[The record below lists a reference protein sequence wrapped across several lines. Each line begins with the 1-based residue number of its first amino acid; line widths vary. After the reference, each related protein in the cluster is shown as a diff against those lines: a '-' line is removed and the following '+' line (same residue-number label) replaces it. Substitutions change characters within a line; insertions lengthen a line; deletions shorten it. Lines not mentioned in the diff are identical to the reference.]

1 MDALQIIIPGHMRPR
16 PAPAAAESHDQ
27 SEQRRAVERELRA
40 RAAQRRER
48 EQRAQHSADDHL
60 EEAKSLLAQCGGDLQ
75 AALSELLRKYAS
87 NGHHSGP
94 TGLRADHPTL
104 EYSGH
109 EGRILGIR

>member
-16 PAPAAAESHDQ
+16 PAPAAESHDQ

-94 TGLRADHPTL
+94 TGLRADHPTI
-104 EYSGH
+104 EYSSPSQV
-109 EGRILGIR
+109 LGVR

>member
-1 MDALQIIIPGHMRPR
+1 MDNLQIIFPGRMPRPR
-16 PAPAAAESHDQ
+16 PAPAAESHDQ

-40 RAAQRRER
+40 RAQRRER

-60 EEAKSLLAQCGGDLQ
+60 EEARRLLAQCGGDLQ

-94 TGLRADHPTL
+94 TGLRADHPTI
-104 EYSGH
+104 EYSSPSQV
-109 EGRILGIR
+109 LGVR